1 MVTVIKQSV
10 DWAELDL
17 DRRFLEGLGYAVRLE
32 ADPARSLPGLVIGQQ
47 AYRLVALVAEQG
59 KLIQEA
65 FSQGRDLG
73 PCPSGLIVP
82 LPPGGSGAD
91 SEFFSHIKSVVVG
104 LFKRHR

>member
-32 ADPARSLPGLVIGQQ
+32 ADPARSLPGLVLGQQ

-59 KLIQEA
+59 KLIQSA
-65 FSQGRDLG
+65 FDQGRDPG
-73 PCPSGLIVP
+73 DCPPDLIVP
-82 LPPGGSGAD
+82 LASIKSGD
-91 SEFFSHIKSVVVG
+91 DEGFFSQMKSIVLG
-104 LFKRHR
+104 LFKRT